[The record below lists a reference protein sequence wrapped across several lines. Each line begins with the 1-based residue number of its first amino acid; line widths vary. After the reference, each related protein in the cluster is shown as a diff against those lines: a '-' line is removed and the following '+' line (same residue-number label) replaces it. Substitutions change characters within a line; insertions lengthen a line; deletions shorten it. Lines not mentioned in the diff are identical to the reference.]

1 MNTTS
6 NTFVAIMA
14 GGIGSRFWPASRET
28 RPKQFLDIMGVGK
41 SLIRLTFERF
51 LNICPA
57 ENIYIVTNKMYKA
70 QVLEHLPELTEN
82 QILCEP
88 SRNNTGPC
96 VAYTAFKLQA
106 LNPDANFI
114 IAPSDAVIL
123 RTDVFT
129 EAMQFALDYTAKH
142 DALCTMGIRPSRPDT
157 GYGYIK
163 YEEKKQVQDPDND
176 NIGGVHQVIKF
187 TEKPTLDRAKEFL
200 ASGSYLWNA
209 GIFIWRASSV
219 LKAFENNAPIIH
231 EILAKGKEQY
241 NTPEEQNFIDEFYP
255 TTPSISVDYAIMEK
269 ADNIFTIPV
278 DFGWSDLGT
287 WASLHMESDK
297 DEQGNVVQGDPV
309 ILDDVTNSLVVTPK
323 DKLVVIRDLDNYIV
337 VDEKDV
343 LMIYP
348 KSKEQEIKTLT
359 KQLSERGS
367 GQFL

>member
-1 MNTTS
+1 MKNTY
-6 NTFVAIMA
+6 VAIMA
-14 GGIGSRFWPASRET
+14 GGIGSRFWPASREN

-57 ENIYIVTNKMYKA
+57 ENIFIVTNKAYKA
-70 QVLEHLPELTEN
+70 QVLEHLPELSEN
-82 QILCEP
+82 QVLCEP

-96 VAYTAFKLQA
+96 VAYTAFKLKA
-106 LNPDANFI
+106 LNPQANFI

-129 EAMQFALDYTAKH
+129 EAMNFALKFTAEN
-142 DALCTMGIRPSRPDT
+142 DALCTLGIRPSRPDT

-187 TEKPTLDRAKEFL
+187 TEKPSFEKAQEFL
-200 ASGSYLWNA
+200 HSGRFLWNA
-209 GIFIWRASSV
+209 GIFVWSADAV
-219 LKAFENNAPIIH
+219 LKAFKDNAPIIH
-231 EILAKGKEQY
+231 EILAKGMDKY
-241 NTPEEQNFIDEFYP
+241 NTAEEQQFIDEFYP

-269 ADNIFTIPV
+269 ADNIYTIPV

-287 WASLHMESDK
+287 WGSLHVESKK
-297 DEQGNVVQGDPV
+297 DEALNVVQGEQV
-309 ILDDVTNSLVVTPK
+309 ILEDVSNSLVVVPK
-323 DKLVVIRDLDNYIV
+323 EKLVVIRDLDNYIV
-337 VDEKDV
+337 VDEEDV

-359 KQLSERGS
+359 KQLSERGR
-367 GQFL
+367 GQYL